1 MDIRRVTDV
10 LNSCNVVVMHDFF
23 IDRIVRVDY
32 ADPDHLFN
40 AIKGKILTGGGSIRG
55 LEQYEIKGGNAVN
68 LAYALSM
75 LNVRC
80 RLITVADDYGS
91 NILNNTFLSMRN
103 IDLTIIKGKQGY
115 TVSLEFNLN
124 GKIVNVMLS
133 DVGDNACFGSDKLN
147 GLEHLFK
154 DASCIAVV
162 NWASNARG
170 SELASYAFSIGG
182 RALHFIDPADIG
194 GREDEFATMLRAC
207 KADILSI
214 NENECRL
221 LCKALGLDDH
231 MLPYSYSIEDV
242 VSACKGIASKLGIS
256 VDVHTP
262 ICSATSYGGK
272 ECYYAKSLKVDSK
285 VATGA
290 GDVWDA
296 GDIVGYLCRLE
307 PYDRLMFANAC
318 AALYVKNATVPR
330 LEDVCKLLE
339 ADEHNSIA

>member
-1 MDIRRVTDV
+1 MDIRRVIDG

-32 ADPDHLFN
+32 ADPDNLFN
-40 AIKGKILTGGGSIRG
+40 AVKGKILAGGGSIRG

-91 NILNNTFLSMRN
+91 NILSNTFSSMRN
-103 IDLTIIKGKQGY
+103 VDLTVVKGKQGY
-115 TVSLEFNLN
+115 TTSLEFNLN

-133 DVGDNACFGSDKLN
+133 DVGDNACFGSDKLK
-147 GLEHLFK
+147 GLEYLFK
-154 DASCIAVV
+154 DTSCIAVV

-170 SELASYAFSIGG
+170 SELASYAFSLES
-182 RALHFIDPADIG
+182 RALHFIDPADIS
-194 GREDEFATMLRAC
+194 GREEEFATMLRSC
-207 KADILSI
+207 DADILSI

-221 LCKALGLDDH
+221 LCKALGLYDH

-242 VSACKGIASKLGIS
+242 VNACKGIASKLSIS

-307 PYDRLMFANAC
+307 QYDRLMFANAC

-330 LEDVCKLLE
+330 LEDVCRLLE
-339 ADEHNSIA
+339 AYEHNSIA